1 MAVASPW
8 SAGARWRLAVVREVA
23 VIEAPGMLLIGGT
36 GRGVGKTRLA
46 EQVLQRFGFAELGAV
61 KVTVVDDDGRTG
73 TDRSASG
80 SGYRQFDGPFVL
92 ERIGRQ
98 DAGGDSG
105 RLLAAGAEP
114 VWWLRVRRAALAA
127 GAAAL
132 LAELGSSR
140 PVVCESSAL
149 RQVLRPDLLL
159 LVCGAAGGPWKPS
172 ALDARSHADR
182 LVRWRGNALD
192 MALEELQLEN
202 GRWRMPAAAA
212 AIVLA
217 GGASRRMGRDKSLL
231 DVDGQPLIAHVIAQL
246 DPWLA
251 PVLISA
257 NAPDKYAFLQ
267 RPVIPDAVT
276 GQGPARG
283 IASALAASPRGRN
296 LVVAC
301 DIPRIDRAL
310 GRSLVQALEGADVAV
325 PVDPQGHLEPLFAAY
340 RRRAAPALRTLLDA
354 GGRRIADAYAGLRVR
369 RLVPEPNRRLVNLNT
384 RADWIDFFDRG
395 SPGNS

>member
-1 MAVASPW
+1 M
-8 SAGARWRLAVVREVA
+8 L
-23 VIEAPGMLLIGGT
+23 EAPGMLLIGGT

-46 EQVLQRFGFAELGAV
+46 EQVLRHFGQANPAAA
-61 KVTVVDDDGRTG
+61 KVTVIGDDGRQG
-73 TDRSASG
+73 AERPGDE
-80 SGYRQFDGPFVL
+80 GYRRLDGPFSL
-92 ERIGRQ
+92 ERIERQ
-98 DAGGDSG
+98 PAEGDSG

-114 VWWLRVRRAALAA
+114 VWWLRVRRSALAA

-132 LAELGSSR
+132 LAELGPSR

-159 LVCGAAGGPWKPS
+159 LVCGRPGETWKPS
-172 ALDARSHADR
+172 AIEARPHADR
-182 LVRWRGNALD
+182 LVRWHAGGPD
-192 MALEELQLEN
+192 MALDELQLSG
-202 GRWRMPAAAA
+202 GRWRMPLAAA

-231 DVDGQPLIAHVIAQL
+231 DVDGQPLIARVIAQL

-257 NAPDKYAFLQ
+257 NAPEKYTFLR

-301 DIPRIDRAL
+301 DMPRIDRAL
-310 GRSLVQALEGADVAV
+310 GRSLVRALDDADVAV

-340 RRRAAPALRTLLDA
+340 HRRVGPVLRRLLDA

-384 RADWIDFFDRG
+384 RADWIDYLGRG
-395 SPGNS
+395 SPGSC

>member
-1 MAVASPW
+1 M
-8 SAGARWRLAVVREVA
+8 
-23 VIEAPGMLLIGGT
+23 IEAPGMLLIGGT

-46 EQVLQRFGFAELGAV
+46 EQVLQRFGHAGPGAV
-61 KVTVVDDDGRTG
+61 KVTVVGGDGQDEDE
-73 TDRSASG
+73 TDRRAPGDS
-80 SGYRQFDGPFVL
+80 YRCFDGPFVL
-92 ERIGRQ
+92 ERIDRA

-114 VWWLRVRRAALAA
+114 VWWLRVRRPALAA

-140 PVVCESSAL
+140 TVVCESSAL

-159 LVCGAAGGPWKPS
+159 LVCGAPGGPWKPS
-172 ALDARSHADR
+172 AIEARPHADR
-182 LVRWRGNALD
+182 LVRWRDDGPD
-192 MALEELQLEN
+192 MALDELQLDG
-202 GRWRMPAAAA
+202 GRWRMSLAAA

-257 NAPDKYAFLQ
+257 NEPEKYAFLQ

-283 IASALAASPRGRN
+283 IASALAASPRERN

-301 DIPRIDRAL
+301 DIPHIDRAL
-310 GRSLVQALEGADVAV
+310 GRSLLHALVGADVAV

-340 RRRAAPALRTLLDA
+340 RRRAEPALRTLLDA

-395 SPGNS
+395 SPGSS